1 MHRCNINWKI
11 KILILI
17 GYSSKSATGPMFN
30 MFRASAFARSYCL
43 LLGNNSLMLSLVW
56 TEAPLLNNP
65 KTHVF
70 IFYYEALGLKTCVL
84 GCWEVVS
91 LDKYLFVFLGEKNV
105 TLEDVMVLEG
115 FATVGDPVF
124 TPFQS

>member
-43 LLGNNSLMLSLVW
+43 LLANNSLMLSLVW
-56 TEAPLLNNP
+56 TEGPLLNNP

-91 LDKYLFVFLGEKNV
+91 LDKYLFVFLGWEKCHLGGCDGV
-105 TLEDVMVLEG
+105 EG